1 MINIRGFKQLKAKSI
16 KNIVSSDRIQELPES
31 NAAEAVARSENMLP
45 MAIHIKPYLRRI
57 GDRLDNSGA
66 AKAVPKMTEP
76 SWIIIIMLESSN
88 HSILATIRHLN

>member
-1 MINIRGFKQLKAKSI
+1 
-16 KNIVSSDRIQELPES
+16 
-31 NAAEAVARSENMLP
+31 MLP

-76 SWIIIIMLESSN
+76 SWIIIIMLESSD
-88 HSILATIRHLN
+88 HSILATIRHLD

>member
-1 MINIRGFKQLKAKSI
+1 MLDKNQKPLAKDKTKSPA
-16 KNIVSSDRIQELPES
+16 D
-31 NAAEAVARSENMLP
+31 AVARSENMLP

-76 SWIIIIMLESSN
+76 SWIIIIMLESSD